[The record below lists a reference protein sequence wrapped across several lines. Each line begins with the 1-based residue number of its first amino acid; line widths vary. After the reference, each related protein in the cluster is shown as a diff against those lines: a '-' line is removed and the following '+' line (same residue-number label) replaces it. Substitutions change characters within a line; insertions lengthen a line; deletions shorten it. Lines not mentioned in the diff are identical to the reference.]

1 MDKSEH
7 ISELAAALA
16 QAQAAFT
23 PVGRTGNNPFLK
35 TNYVT
40 LDGIIEMTRLP
51 LSNAGLS
58 YTQVLDAAGED
69 LPTLTTM
76 LMHSS
81 GQWISSSAVV
91 RSISGKGTNELQ
103 ELGRSITYMK
113 RYALAAMLGVS
124 SDEDTDGEPG
134 KNTTKRGKKVTP
146 SNWQELLT
154 MSGRGLEDLG
164 GVEAANQLTEQQIET
179 LWEAWS

>member
-16 QAQAAFT
+16 KAQGAFT
-23 PVGRTGNNPFLK
+23 PVGKTGNNPFLK

-40 LDGIIEMTRLP
+40 LDGIIEMSRGP
-51 LSNAGLS
+51 LSAVGLS
-58 YTQVLDAAGED
+58 YTQILDAAGED
-69 LPTLTTM
+69 LPTLTTV

-124 SDEDTDGEPG
+124 SDEDTDGEFG
-134 KNTTKRGKKVTP
+134 STTKRGKKVTP
-146 SNWQELLT
+146 TTWQELLT
-154 MSGRGLEDLG
+154 MTGKGIDDLG
-164 GVEAANQLTEQQIET
+164 GVEAANQLTVQQIGN
-179 LWEAWS
+179 LWEAWA

>member
-1 MDKSEH
+1 
-7 ISELAAALA
+7 
-16 QAQAAFT
+16 
-23 PVGRTGNNPFLK
+23 
-35 TNYVT
+35 
-40 LDGIIEMTRLP
+40 MTRLP
-51 LSNAGLS
+51 LSNSGLS
-58 YTQVLDAAGED
+58 YAQVLDATGED
-69 LPTLTTM
+69 LPTLTTV

-124 SDEDTDGEPG
+124 SDEDTDGEIG
-134 KNTTKRGKKVTP
+134 KNTRRKKKVTP
-146 SNWQELLT
+146 STWQELLT
-154 MSGRGLEDLG
+154 MSGRGIEDLG